1 MKPGGKHKRQTGKAC
16 APPVPGAPG
25 AHGITA
31 ATGGGLMRLT
41 VARIVEFT
49 NTNDVATVDTTNW
62 FLLIKNLFSLEL

>member
-16 APPVPGAPG
+16 AAPG
-25 AHGITA
+25 GAGTHGTTA
-31 ATGGGLMRLT
+31 AAGGGLMRLT

-62 FLLIKNLFSLEL
+62 FLLMKNLFSLEL